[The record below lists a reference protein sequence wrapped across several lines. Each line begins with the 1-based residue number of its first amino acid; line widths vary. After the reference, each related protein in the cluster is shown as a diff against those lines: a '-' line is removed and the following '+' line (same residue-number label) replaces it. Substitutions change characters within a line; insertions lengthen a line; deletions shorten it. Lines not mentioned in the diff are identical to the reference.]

1 VDPAVCA
8 CCGREGGYAVS
19 LRKGVT
25 TGDFAAAAP
34 IDEQMDDRERCRLLY
49 VAATRARDHLVVS
62 LHRGLESGTKTSAH
76 LLATDGGATVGAH
89 A

>member
-1 VDPAVCA
+1 M
-8 CCGREGGYAVS
+8 S